1 MAEVARGTTNDRP
14 FVRTIYTI
22 AARRFTGELTL
33 DARGDIYKLAW
44 HRGLVAGAAAPGVNG
59 SLAARA
65 TAVFGVADASFVL
78 EDVTTLKDDEN
89 DTPIDPRWLIFHG
102 LLEHYDADRIQQETA
117 ILRTAAF
124 RVGPNAVSQLEAYG
138 FGDEDQPLVKR
149 LLSQSWRL
157 DDLLAEVP
165 DIDPMRARKVVYAL
179 LATDALDVG
188 DAAAAAAVPV
198 TIKATGTPPPQ
209 RAPRRAAARAAPNK
223 GDIAEAAGMRMMVQ
237 RKVQELQAG
246 ADHFVILGLER
257 SATGAQV
264 RAAYFELAKQLH
276 PDRVRQLDLGKLT
289 GPAGQV
295 FARVNEAW
303 GVLGDDARR
312 AAYLS
317 ELAGGGADAGADE
330 AKMLALLAA
339 EEKFRLGEMAMRR
352 SHFSQALEDF
362 DKAVELNPAEG
373 EHHAMAAWV
382 RWMDARDKDAVA
394 ARVKRQFRKAIELSP
409 LNPSVFYY
417 RGKLAKDLGDDEAAL
432 YCFEKTLSLDAKHE
446 PAFREKNA
454 AVERLAKSSA
464 GNK

>member
-1 MAEVARGTTNDRP
+1 
-14 FVRTIYTI
+14 
-22 AARRFTGELTL
+22 
-33 DARGDIYKLAW
+33 
-44 HRGLVAGAAAPGVNG
+44 
-59 SLAARA
+59 
-65 TAVFGVADASFVL
+65 
-78 EDVTTLKDDEN
+78 
-89 DTPIDPRWLIFHG
+89 
-102 LLEHYDADRIQQETA
+102 
-117 ILRTAAF
+117 
-124 RVGPNAVSQLEAYG
+124 
-138 FGDEDQPLVKR
+138 
-149 LLSQSWRL
+149 
-157 DDLLAEVP
+157 
-165 DIDPMRARKVVYAL
+165 
-179 LATDALDVG
+179 
-188 DAAAAAAVPV
+188 
-198 TIKATGTPPPQ
+198 
-209 RAPRRAAARAAPNK
+209 
-223 GDIAEAAGMRMMVQ
+223 
-237 RKVQELQAG
+237 
-246 ADHFVILGLER
+246 
-257 SATGAQV
+257 
-264 RAAYFELAKQLH
+264 
-276 PDRVRQLDLGKLT
+276 VRQLDLGKLT

-317 ELAGGGADAGADE
+317 ELASGGADAGADE